1 MHYKIYSNLV
11 KSILLNASKKVA
23 DIKRGGLTMTD
34 REKAE
39 VILEELDQVMSVDW
53 NMKELYIKAIIKGI
67 QKGKEV

>member
-1 MHYKIYSNLV
+1 
-11 KSILLNASKKVA
+11 
-23 DIKRGGLTMTD
+23 MTD